1 MTSPLRVI
9 PAAAALSAAVLFVSL
24 FAPLAA
30 AQGTGTIGGRVTD
43 GITGRPVD
51 GVQVYV
57 AGTELGTVTNADGRY
72 QLNLPAGTAE
82 LRTRRVGYAT
92 IVSSPERPA
101 TRTSNCG
108 RRRSAWTRSSSRV
121 RAPRRRSGSS
131 AILW

>member
-9 PAAAALSAAVLFVSL
+9 PAAAALGAAVLFVSL

-72 QLNLPAGTAE
+72 QLNLPRSE
-82 LRTRRVGYAT
+82 ERRVGK
-92 IVSSPERPA
+92 E
-101 TRTSNCG
+101 C
-108 RRRSAWTRSSSRV
+108 RSRWSTYHKKKNSEQ
-121 RAPRRRSGSS
+121 
-131 AILW
+131 